1 MSPALRSLSDQLSAL
16 LDGAR
21 PVLLPAPFSAGHF
34 RVRTALP
41 LPETPLFTARRR
53 GETLFVTLSD
63 AALLA
68 ALQSEP
74 LPAALPEPS
83 RSPLHTLLFQILTHG
98 FVPDRMDCPLAA
110 RLALELDDDPARCL
124 RAARQLQPLLAGQYA
139 AALRTRQ
146 NHSALALAAGR
157 LAARIPTDHPRNGGI
172 HP

>member
-1 MSPALRSLSDQLSAL
+1 MSPALRSLSQQLSDL

-21 PVLLPAPFSAGHF
+21 PVLLPAPFAAGHF

-53 GETLFVTLSD
+53 GETLFVTIRD
-63 AALLA
+63 AALLD
-68 ALQSEP
+68 ALQAEP
-74 LPAALPEPS
+74 PPAALPEPS
-83 RSPLHTLLFQILTHG
+83 LGPLHTLLYQILTHG

-157 LAARIPTDHPRNGGI
+157 LAAHIPTDHPRNGGI